1 MQRRTPRPCGE
12 HDQERFKCT
21 REAQDTPTAV
31 VQPWK
36 EGLPQDTPRCKFR
49 HLQHNPQNT
58 SSTVPCVLIFFLWHQ
73 ATTKD
78 IKDSLGKQWT
88 QLSDKKRLKWITKSL
103 EQRKLYEVR
112 LQWRVICYARVLLYY
127 IIHIIKGCCEEQR
140 WRTFHLSSVLTVF
153 LLAIF

>member
-21 REAQDTPTAV
+21 REAQDAPTAV

-36 EGLPQDTPRCKFR
+36 EGFPQDTPRCKLI
-49 HLQHNPQNT
+49 HLQHNPQNHT
-58 SSTVPCVLIFFLWHQ
+58 STVIVWYYVCLILFVWHQ

-112 LQWRVICYARVLLYY
+112 QLWRVTCHARVLLY
-127 IIHIIKGCCEEQR
+127 KGCCEEQ
-140 WRTFHLSSVLTVF
+140 WWCIFHLSSVLTVF
-153 LLAIF
+153 LFAIF